1 MKLKLNTEISIE
13 PGAYIRTILVY
24 CTALITYQALVIGI
38 DTLLSVY
45 VFHDY
50 YTQPL
55 RTLTYRISEMGAWF
69 FMVIVGILYAR
80 ILIKKQ
86 KLNIENMQFKNQI
99 INIIILLVIL
109 YLLNS
114 ANWIDPFSPLYRP
127 WLHPVKY
134 VIGYCILSVFDAG
147 DDCLINVA
155 CMGISYIITIQLW
168 KRRNRNFQELSDI
181 SN

>member
-13 PGAYIRTILVY
+13 LRAYIRTILVY
-24 CTALITYQALVIGI
+24 CTALIMYQAVVIGI

-55 RTLTYRISEMGAWF
+55 RTLTYRISEMGAWV
-69 FMVIVGILYAR
+69 FMAIVGILYAL

-86 KLNIENMQFKNQI
+86 KLNIENSQFKNQI
-99 INIIILLVIL
+99 INIIILLAIL
-109 YLLNS
+109 CLLNS
-114 ANWIDPFSPLYRP
+114 ADWIDPFSSFFRP
-127 WLHPVKY
+127 ELHPVKY
-134 VIGYCILSVFDAG
+134 VIGYCIISVFDAG
-147 DDCLINVA
+147 DDGLINVA

-168 KRRNRNFQELSDI
+168 KRRNQNFQELNDI